1 MKETDKGVPSSVPGT
16 PLSSSKE
23 VPVSAFA
30 LGSYP
35 WSWDRKNSHRFA
47 VRADSLSAK
56 ERYHA
61 YRKRKDG
68 NEGELEEK

>member
-1 MKETDKGVPSSVPGT
+1 VKEPDKGVSGTVPGT
-16 PLSSSKE
+16 PLSLSKG
-23 VPVSAFA
+23 VSVSAFA

-35 WSWDRKNSHRFA
+35 WSWDRKNSLRFA
-47 VRADSLSAK
+47 VHADSLSAK

>member
-1 MKETDKGVPSSVPGT
+1 MKEPDKGVPGTVPGT
-16 PLSSSKE
+16 PLSLSKE
-23 VPVSAFA
+23 VSVSAFA
-30 LGSYP
+30 LGSHL

-68 NEGELEEK
+68 NAGELKEK